1 MAYTIIKS
9 NGTVLTTIPDGTINT
24 TSTSLGLVGKNFAG
38 YGQTIDTN
46 FVRQLENFASSTPP
60 ANPLRGQLWYNI
72 TNNTM
77 YVCPSDGETDANQW
91 LALTSSS
98 ETGTT
103 TFGSIVVTGNI
114 SANNITLTNSVN
126 AANITVLNANVTAN
140 LNAANA
146 DITTGNIATLNT
158 TLIDA
163 GSTTTPGSVIG
174 VWSFDGSGNAIIANT
189 GNIYISN
196 SGGANIY
203 GIKTDKYMYANGVA
217 ISFAGTY
224 GDSNVATYLPT
235 FSGIVG
241 DGTAGVIFRGR
252 QITTGGATTT
262 GNITGNWTLIGSSRL
277 NATYADIAERFEADA
292 IYEPGTVVELG
303 GEKEVTAVKLD
314 LSEDVFGVV
323 SNTAAYLMNATAG
336 NDDTHPP
343 IAIGGRVKVKV
354 IGKINKGDRLVSA
367 GNGIARSALRGE
379 ANSFNTIGRS
389 LVNKTTE
396 EVDLIDAVV
405 LIN

>member
-1 MAYTIIKS
+1 
-9 NGTVLTTIPDGTINT
+9 
-24 TSTSLGLVGKNFAG
+24 
-38 YGQTIDTN
+38 
-46 FVRQLENFASSTPP
+46 
-60 ANPLRGQLWYNI
+60 
-72 TNNTM
+72 
-77 YVCPSDGETDANQW
+77 
-91 LALTSSS
+91 
-98 ETGTT
+98 
-103 TFGSIVVTGNI
+103 
-114 SANNITLTNSVN
+114 
-126 AANITVLNANVTAN
+126 
-140 LNAANA
+140 
-146 DITTGNIATLNT
+146 
-158 TLIDA
+158 
-163 GSTTTPGSVIG
+163 
-174 VWSFDGSGNAIIANT
+174 
-189 GNIYISN
+189 
-196 SGGANIY
+196 
-203 GIKTDKYMYANGVA
+203 
-217 ISFAGTY
+217 
-224 GDSNVATYLPT
+224 
-235 FSGIVG
+235 
-241 DGTAGVIFRGR
+241 
-252 QITTGGATTT
+252 
-262 GNITGNWTLIGSSRL
+262 LIGSSRL